1 MILVLGVAGSGKST
15 QSQLLASNSKR
26 QWLSMGQLLRNQIEG
41 SLLDTM
47 NSGRLLT
54 DSQVEP
60 ILLQALSNLK
70 GNKVVLDGFPRSPS
84 QAQWLIDTMSHLGD
98 TLELVVHLQAEEN
111 IVVDRLIKRGRND
124 DVMTAI
130 SERLSEYQMVI
141 KPVIDLFK
149 QSGVPVIDVNANQLP
164 SQVHD
169 DIINGIDKLGIQL

>member
-15 QSQLLASNSKR
+15 QSQLLASISKR

-70 GNKVVLDGFPRSPS
+70 GNKVVLDGFPRSTS
-84 QAQWLIDTMSHLGD
+84 QAQWLIEATSNLGD

-130 SERLSEYQMVI
+130 NERLSEYQMVI

-149 QSGVPVIDVNANQLP
+149 QNGVPVIDVNANQLP
-164 SQVHD
+164 NKVHD
-169 DIINGIDKLGIQL
+169 DIIIAINKLGIQL